1 MEGYTQ
7 ITLDEW
13 VQMKESLKRDLVGV
27 QESFVRI
34 GYTLRKIEEQKLYG
48 QDGYKNITEFA
59 KAEYGLNPSTV
70 SRFMA
75 INRKFS
81 IDGYSDRLRPEF
93 AQLGSSKLSE
103 MLALPDQDME
113 MIKPEAT
120 RESIRDLKQF
130 NREEPKTGIA
140 DDIRGVIRQFFTEKR
155 EILEELCSSAAYAAG
170 EVKKM
175 VEIVNPNGTR
185 TYRKGLYFLMMYEQE
200 IDVKEFRSKEIRSM
214 SWEEF
219 FMITKE
225 VAEGILRDA
234 PESEDKP
241 EGEALKDDTEKIEE
255 GKAGEAVPMAA
266 AAGNKPEDKGGMKES
281 ADPERKED
289 IGKIAPAQKE
299 GDGLDERPEDK
310 PENRE
315 KPVETTY
322 ISEQS
327 ASDGCEGDA
336 EAEESKELS
345 KEAEPGVY
353 WNRKEYM
360 NTLTPYQMAHYLVSE
375 RERMSLKAGMLD
387 HPSQLIGWLTQDV
400 DEQGREIVDV

>member
-1 MEGYTQ
+1 MEEYTQ

-13 VQMKESLKRDLVGV
+13 AQMKESLKRDLIGV

-34 GYTLRKIEEQKLYG
+34 GYTLRKIEEQKLYEK
-48 QDGYKNITEFA
+48 DGYKNITEFA

-70 SRFMA
+70 SRFIA

-130 NREEPKTGIA
+130 NREEPQTGIA
-140 DDIRGVIRQFFTEKR
+140 DDIRGVIEHFFTEKR
-155 EILEELCSSAAYAAG
+155 ELLKELLASTAYNAG
-170 EVKKM
+170 EIKKM
-175 VEIVNPNGTR
+175 VEIVNPTGTR
-185 TYRKGLYFLMMYEQE
+185 TYRKGLYFLLMYEKE
-200 IDVKEFRSKEIRSM
+200 IEVKEFRTKEIRSM
-214 SWEEF
+214 SWEDF
-219 FMITKE
+219 FCITKD
-225 VAEGILRDA
+225 VAEGILKDA
-234 PESEDKP
+234 PESEVKREGKVLKEAAEKKP
-241 EGEALKDDTEKIEE
+241 EGKAEEA
-255 GKAGEAVPMAA
+255 APMAA
-266 AAGNKPEDKGGMKES
+266 VAKNKPEDTGSMKE
-281 ADPERKED
+281 AAELEGKED
-289 IGKIAPAQKE
+289 VGKIAPAQKE
-299 GDGLDERPEDK
+299 ENELDEEPADK
-310 PENRE
+310 PENQKFIDEPRDIPE
-315 KPVETTY
+315 QKSSDECIGDGGAHETK
-322 ISEQS
+322 EP
-327 ASDGCEGDA
+327 
-336 EAEESKELS
+336 SKEL
-345 KEAEPGVY
+345 KQGVY

-375 RERMSLKAGMLD
+375 RERTSLKAGMLD